1 MAPPSSH
8 TLKRTLLGW
17 LEPDDDWLSEITAI
31 TDRLVQSG
39 DYNGLVLIDSSLR
52 YAIYQARP
60 IDLGIFAIDAEPNW
74 ELLSVDTRDCF
85 IRVRD
90 IESWL
95 NDNSEGNASL
105 ASFYGRDV
113 LEEDSRSR
121 EIRHV
126 ANGVAEK
133 VGSVHED

>member
-1 MAPPSSH
+1 MTRCLEPASGVAVFSY
-8 TLKRTLLGW
+8 TKRTLLGW

-60 IDLGIFAIDAEPNW
+60 IDLGIFAFDAEPNW

-113 LEEDSRSR
+113 LEAL
-121 EIRHV
+121 IR
-126 ANGVAEK
+126 NY
-133 VGSVHED
+133 S